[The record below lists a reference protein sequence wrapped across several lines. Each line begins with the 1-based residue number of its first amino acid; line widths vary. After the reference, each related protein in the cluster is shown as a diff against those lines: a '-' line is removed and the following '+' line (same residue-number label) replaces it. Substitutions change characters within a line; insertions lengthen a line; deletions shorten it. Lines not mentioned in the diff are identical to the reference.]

1 MALQAFGGV
10 RKRAEPESEP
20 LDSGTSEPFG
30 PEPPPAGARRNDNE
44 AVSAARQRFLERKK
58 RP

>member
-1 MALQAFGGV
+1 M

-44 AVSAARQRFLERKK
+44 AISAARQRFLERKK
-58 RP
+58 GS